1 MVENLI
7 ISHEIC
13 ANMEVYTAFGGGC
26 ERGVVTV
33 GIFVGGH
40 LKTF

>member
-7 ISHEIC
+7 TSYETC

-26 ERGVVTV
+26 GGVMMV
-33 GIFVGGH
+33 GIFVGGR